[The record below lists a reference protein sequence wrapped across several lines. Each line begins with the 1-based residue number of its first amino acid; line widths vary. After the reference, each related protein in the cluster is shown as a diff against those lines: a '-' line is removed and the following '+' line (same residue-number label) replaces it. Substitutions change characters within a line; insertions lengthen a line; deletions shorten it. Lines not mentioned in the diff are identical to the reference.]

1 MRGSA
6 PAGAP
11 PHRRIL
17 LNQAQQ
23 PQKYKGNYVATTKYN
38 LLTFLPK
45 ALYEQFRRGGR
56 QHHTNTARAT
66 KQQSRPKTGR
76 GLLQAHCQPLL
87 YAGGRH
93 IMHLDQPHQVRRP
106 PRRARRPPPAG
117 GLHYRL
123 RSALA
128 LGRQRRALVHAAP
141 ALCCLGPACAWCHG
155 AGAAAAAV
163 TASAAVRARRPA
175 RAPASRK
182 ADPPVRRAGRCADAG
197 AAGPSGAL
205 RCARPRPGRPGWPL
219 QRVRGAGP
227 RRGARLRAR
236 ARAQAHH
243 HLPAAGHRAGRVHR
257 QGGAGGRAAAP
268 GRPRGQPAALPGLQP
283 RRARLA
289 DAPLARRQGAPRA
302 CASALSAPAPA
313 SDRAVQPTMAL
324 ALHGLGRLVT
334 ALGLQA
340 CLRIAKPSVV
350 SGQCQGGGQKLAG
363 CRAHGERQYA
373 STRLV
378 PGGSE
383 QKGSEQLARIVTGW
397 LAPWALPHAAGVSAP
412 VAMGPA
418 ACCGACLHH
427 RSASAL
433 LEAAGGRG
441 RAGR

>member
-1 MRGSA
+1 MS
-6 PAGAP
+6 
-11 PHRRIL
+11 
-17 LNQAQQ
+17 
-23 PQKYKGNYVATTKYN
+23 
-38 LLTFLPK
+38 
-45 ALYEQFRRGGR
+45 
-56 QHHTNTARAT
+56 
-66 KQQSRPKTGR
+66 
-76 GLLQAHCQPLL
+76 
-87 YAGGRH
+87 
-93 IMHLDQPHQVRRP
+93 
-106 PRRARRPPPAG
+106 PPPSTTCS
-117 GLHYRL
+117 
-123 RSALA
+123 RSC
-128 LGRQRRALVHAAP
+128 RRRSTSSS
-141 ALCCLGPACAWCHG
+141 
-155 AGAAAAAV
+155 GAAAASDTQTQLVRPNSRAAPKGGAGSCRRIANLYFTLV
-163 TASAAVRARRPA
+163 AARSCTSISPIRCGGRRAAPAGRPLLADCITGSAARSRWAASAERSCTQHR
-175 RAPASRK
+175 
-182 ADPPVRRAGRCADAG
+182 RCAAWAPHAPGAMGRVQRRRLSQPQPQCAHAGQLAHQRLAKRTHQSAEQGDAQTQA

-227 RRGARLRAR
+227 RRGRLARAR
-236 ARAQAHH
+236 ARRPITTFLPLGIVLGVSIIKEALEDVRRHQADCAVNRRPCQVFS
-243 HLPAAGHRAGRVHR
+243 PAARAWQKRRWRDVKV
-257 QGGAGGRAAAP
+257 
-268 GRPRGQPAALPGLQP
+268 RPW
-283 RRARLA
+283 
-289 DAPLARRQGAPRA
+289 A
-302 CASALSAPAPA
+302 CASDLSAPAPA